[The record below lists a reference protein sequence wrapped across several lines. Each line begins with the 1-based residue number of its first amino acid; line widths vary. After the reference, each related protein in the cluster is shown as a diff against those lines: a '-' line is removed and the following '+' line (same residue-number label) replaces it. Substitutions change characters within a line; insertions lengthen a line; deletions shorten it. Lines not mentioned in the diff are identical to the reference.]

1 MREKNKPCDIR
12 NLFVI
17 NNNTPYQRSQ
27 HNYLFYLLKLQ
38 TKSLYQ
44 THKNFF
50 NDKTTEPNQANLC
63 YHYSTT
69 TTVIHY
75 WYSNGNRF
83 MNELLIQNQ
92 NFNIWNPMAELTPM
106 MTSGFSMGATF
117 DLGPA
122 RPFSCRLDLLPPFII
137 TPGNNILL
145 PRLDL
150 PWLSLDCDP
159 S

>member
-1 MREKNKPCDIR
+1 M
-12 NLFVI
+12 
-17 NNNTPYQRSQ
+17 T
-27 HNYLFYLLKLQ
+27 
-38 TKSLYQ
+38 
-44 THKNFF
+44 
-50 NDKTTEPNQANLC
+50 
-63 YHYSTT
+63 
-69 TTVIHY
+69 
-75 WYSNGNRF
+75 
-83 MNELLIQNQ
+83 ELLIQNQ

-159 S
+159 SWEPSRERDPIRDPAFDPTWKRKACYEREIHILNLLQNNFTYGKYWIYILIM